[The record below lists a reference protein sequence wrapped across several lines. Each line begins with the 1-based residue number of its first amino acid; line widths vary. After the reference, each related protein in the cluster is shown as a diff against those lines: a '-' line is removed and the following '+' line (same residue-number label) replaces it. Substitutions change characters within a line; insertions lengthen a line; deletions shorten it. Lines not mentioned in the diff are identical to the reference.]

1 MAGQLYGPACQYGS
15 MEPARAAH
23 CGHWAQGT
31 HAHWDNLTNIGIVGY
46 WINGV
51 VASAGL
57 ILRSCPTIPSGGWA
71 RWLVLVH
78 SVQVCGP
85 SVGVRGRYSPGW
97 AGLGWAGLGWPG
109 RGTGSGV
116 YIHCRSLFRLHLHR
130 LPAPPTTNHH
140 WRQSCLNK
148 TRIS

>member
-1 MAGQLYGPACQYGS
+1 MAGGWAALRAS
-15 MEPARAAH
+15 MSIQQHGARQS
-23 CGHWAQGT
+23 CTLWVAQGT
-31 HAHWDNLTNIGIVGY
+31 HAHWDNLSNIGIVGY

-97 AGLGWAGLGWPG
+97 AGLGWAGLAGQG
-109 RGTGSGV
+109 GELVLVFISTAARFLDSTSTA
-116 YIHCRSLFRLHLHR
+116 CC
-130 LPAPPTTNHH
+130 TTNHH